1 MHVIHEQPERGGSLR
16 SILHQGMATLLTIAL
31 LALAVAMLIWLPR
44 MPSPPVLLISLIS
57 VIIADVALVL
67 LFGDY
72 LLRRQFVGPVEAM
85 VGEAE
90 MIADGDLTR
99 RLHASGADE
108 LRRLAGSVNRMA
120 DRLIKNQAQLQE
132 NVRSLDTTNRELS
145 LTRRELV
152 QAEKLVTVGRLAAGI
167 AHEVGNPL
175 GAIVGYM
182 EVARRRSTGEE
193 EWIEGVSREAAR
205 IDRVIR
211 GLLDFAR
218 PTPSHSKEIRINDA
232 VESAVELLQNQG
244 RLKRIRLELELETP
258 TPVVFGDSTHIEQIL
273 VNLLL
278 NAADAIREVSAP
290 GRIVLRTS
298 VAPFEEVRRQP
309 ASRRQDD
316 PEGVDYSHLRQHRRS
331 PEAADRFEAG
341 QLVATIEVSDNGAG
355 IDPEHLGNIFEP
367 FYTTKDPGRGSGLGL
382 AVSARLAEQM
392 GGAMA
397 ADSDPA
403 EGTRFTVLLPCTRT
417 STGEDSIR
425 GAA

>member
-1 MHVIHEQPERGGSLR
+1 MHAKREQPEKAGSLR
-16 SILHQGMATLLTIAL
+16 SILLQGMATLLTIAL

-44 MPSPPVLLISLIS
+44 MPSPPILLISLIS
-57 VIIADVALVL
+57 LIIADVALVL

-72 LLRRQFVGPVEAM
+72 LLRRQFVGPVETM

-90 MIADGDLTR
+90 MIAEGDLSR
-99 RLHASGADE
+99 RLHTVGADE
-108 LRRLAGSVNRMA
+108 LRRLAESVNRMA
-120 DRLIKNQAQLQE
+120 DRMIEKQAQLSE
-132 NVRSLDTTNRELS
+132 NIRSLDATNRELS
-145 LTRRELV
+145 LTRRELI

-175 GAIVGYM
+175 GAIVGYL
-182 EVARRRSTGEE
+182 EVARRRGNGEE
-193 EWIEGVSREAAR
+193 EWVEGVSREAGR

-218 PTPSHSKEIRINDA
+218 PTASHSKEIRINDA
-232 VESAVELLQNQG
+232 VESAVELLENQG
-244 RLKRIRLELELETP
+244 RLKKIRLELDLATP
-258 TPVVFGDSTHIEQIL
+258 TPIVFGDSTHVEQIL

-278 NAADAIREVSAP
+278 NSADAIRDVNAP

-298 VAPFEEVRRQP
+298 MASFEEIRQQPAPRRQG
-309 ASRRQDD
+309 D

-331 PEAADRFEAG
+331 PEAADRFEPG

-355 IDPEHLGNIFEP
+355 IDPDHLANIFEP
-367 FYTTKDPGRGSGLGL
+367 FYTTKDPSRGSGLGL

-397 ADSDPA
+397 AASDPT
-403 EGTRFTVLLPCTRT
+403 EGTRFTVMLPCTHP
-417 STGEDSIR
+417 STREDSIK

>member
-1 MHVIHEQPERGGSLR
+1 
-16 SILHQGMATLLTIAL
+16 MATLLTIAL
-31 LALAVAMLIWLPR
+31 LALAVAMLIWFPR
-44 MPSPPVLLISLIS
+44 MPSPPILLLSLVS

-72 LLRRQFVGPVEAM
+72 LLRRQFVRPVETM

-90 MIADGDLTR
+90 MIAQGDLTR
-99 RLHASGADE
+99 RLHAIGADE

-120 DRLIKNQAQLQE
+120 DRLIKNQAQLQD
-132 NVRSLDTTNRELS
+132 NVRSLDATNRELS
-145 LTRRELV
+145 LTRRELI

-175 GAIVGYM
+175 GAIVGYL
-182 EVARRRSTGEE
+182 EVARRRGGAEE
-193 EWIEGVSREAAR
+193 EWVEGVSREAER

-218 PTPSHSKEIRINDA
+218 PTPPHSKEIRINDA
-232 VESAVELLQNQG
+232 VESAVELLENQG
-244 RLKRIRLELELETP
+244 RLKKIRLELELENP
-258 TPVVFGDSTHIEQIL
+258 TSVVFGDFTHVEQIL

-290 GRIVLRTS
+290 GRIVVRTS
-298 VAPFEEVRRQP
+298 TAPFEQVREQP
-309 ASRRQDD
+309 AGRRQDD
-316 PEGVDYSHLRQHRRS
+316 PEGVDYSHLRQHRRA

-341 QLVATIEVSDNGAG
+341 QLVATIEVLDNGAG
-355 IDPEHLGNIFEP
+355 IDPDHLANIFEP

-397 ADSDPA
+397 AYSQPA
-403 EGTRFTVLLPCTRT
+403 EGTRFTVLLPCIRT
-417 STGEDSIR
+417 STGEDSIK